1 MKQST
6 LAVVAILAV
15 LLLAAL
21 TLAGVMA
28 RRAQT
33 ENDTIAGLRTQI
45 AGLTAQVNAAA
56 AEKVAPSVKLTVI
69 DEKEYDGWPTYTNT
83 ATGFTLR
90 YPAAWTVAETDS
102 TLDGHPL
109 RYVTFLSPQNE
120 YYVNFGLRRKG
131 EDVLLSQ
138 RTGVGA
144 GTFKKAGTIPVL
156 ASPVT
161 RVDLT
166 YKGKVKGIFFPAA
179 GSVFAT
185 HGFEGYAEF
194 GKSAPTTY
202 ESFDLSQVPQT
213 ALALKIIKSVTLK

>member
-6 LAVVAILAV
+6 LAVVVILAV

-21 TLAGVMA
+21 TWAGVMA
-28 RRAQT
+28 WRVQT
-33 ENDTIAGLRTQI
+33 ANDTIAGLRTQV
-45 AGLTAQVNAAA
+45 ADLTAQVNAAA
-56 AEKVAPSVKLTVI
+56 AGKAAPSVKLTVV
-69 DEKEYDGWPTYTNT
+69 DEKEYDGWLTYTNT
-83 ATGFTLR
+83 ATGFTMR
-90 YPAAWTVAETDS
+90 YPTDWTVAETDS

-109 RYVTFLSPQNE
+109 RYVTFLSPHDE
-120 YYVNFGLRRKG
+120 YYVAFGLRRKG

-156 ASPVT
+156 ASPVA

-202 ESFDLSQVPQT
+202 ESFDIRQAPQT
-213 ALALKIIKSVTLK
+213 ARARKINKSVTLK

>member
-161 RVDLT
+161 RLDLT